1 MAGIV
6 QSTERSYSPVY
17 RARGLNDEDP
27 LEVYWE
33 RVAEMAL
40 EMDMALD
47 YMGDLGKFL
56 EEKEDT
62 ILLGDC
68 EKMAE
73 KVIDDHIDVM

>member
-1 MAGIV
+1 MG
-6 QSTERSYSPVY
+6 
-17 RARGLNDEDP
+17 
-27 LEVYWE
+27 
-33 RVAEMAL
+33 L

-56 EEKEDT
+56 EAKEDT

>member
-17 RARGLNDEDP
+17 RARGLNDSDP

-33 RVAEMAL
+33 RVAEMGL